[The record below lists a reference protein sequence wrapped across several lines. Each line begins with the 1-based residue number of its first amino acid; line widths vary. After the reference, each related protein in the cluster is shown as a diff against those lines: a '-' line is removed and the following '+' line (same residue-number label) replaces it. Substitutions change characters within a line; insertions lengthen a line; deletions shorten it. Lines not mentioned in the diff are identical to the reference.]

1 MKVKIIKS
9 YYDTTMGNKLIK
21 AGTELEVSAE
31 RKEKLIKA
39 GVAKV
44 VEEKPKKSKK

>member
-21 AGTELEVSAE
+21 AGTELEVPAE
-31 RKEKLIKA
+31 RKDVLVKA

-44 VEEKPKKSKK
+44 VEDKRKNKK